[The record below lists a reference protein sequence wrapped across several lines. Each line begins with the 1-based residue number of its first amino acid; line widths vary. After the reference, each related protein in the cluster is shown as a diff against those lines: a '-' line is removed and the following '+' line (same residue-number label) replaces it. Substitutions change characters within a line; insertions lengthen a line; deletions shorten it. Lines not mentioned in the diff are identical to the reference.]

1 MATRLVTRH
10 YDRALAPAGVTT
22 NGYSILARLR
32 FEGPLAL
39 GTLAARLS
47 MDRTT
52 LSREIGPLVAA
63 GLVDSAP
70 DAGDRRRRLLALSD
84 EGAARLRAARPL
96 WEQAQAEF
104 VAGFGAARTAGLLDE
119 LHAVVGAA

>member
-10 YDRALAPAGVTT
+10 YDRALAPAGITT
-22 NGYSILARLR
+22 NGYSILARLK

-39 GTLAARLS
+39 GALAARLAV
-47 MDRTT
+47 DRTT

-63 GLVDSAP
+63 GLVESAA

-104 VAGFGAARTAGLLDE
+104 AAGFGAE
-119 LHAVVGAA
+119 